1 MIRHFLPLL
10 LMLTGSSLFAQA
22 YPPFGPDREV
32 KFNAGLFLA
41 TGGAELSYEHY
52 VGDDLSLGGTV
63 YWDNDRYDYNGN
75 FGIGP
80 NLRAYF
86 GYAPRSGFF
95 AEAFGLYFK
104 GEERVDYLP
113 DTRVSERYNTFALG
127 LGAGSKW
134 TTRSQRFTL
143 EFHGGVG
150 RSLNPEPYQD
160 EFIFRA
166 GLNIGVRF

>member
-1 MIRHFLPLL
+1 MASA
-10 LMLTGSSLFAQA
+10 TAQA
-22 YPPFGPDREV
+22 YPPFGPDHEL

-41 TGGAELSYEHY
+41 SGAAELSYEHFM
-52 VGDDLSLGGTV
+52 GDDLSLGGTV

-104 GEERVDYLP
+104 GADSADGFQDGRMD
-113 DTRVSERYNTFALG
+113 ERYNSFAMG
-127 LGAGSKW
+127 LGAGGKW

-143 EFHGGVG
+143 EFYGGIG
-150 RSLNPEPYQD
+150 RTLNPGAFQD
-160 EFIFRA
+160 DFIFRG